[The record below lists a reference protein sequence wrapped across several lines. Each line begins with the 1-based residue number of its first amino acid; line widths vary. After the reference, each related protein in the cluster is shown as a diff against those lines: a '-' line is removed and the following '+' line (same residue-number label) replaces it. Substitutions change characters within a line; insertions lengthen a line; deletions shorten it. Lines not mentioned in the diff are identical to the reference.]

1 MTTTTNNDLEDLDA
15 LWASFHLPVPIAA
28 PRGGGNTHS
37 SSSYSFANKND
48 EWMLEFID
56 LLRLLY
62 TMDRQYANKN
72 RDCFTSSKKIMASQI
87 SLAYSTLS
95 RVERTCP
102 YSQENILLTDEVSGD
117 HTILQQNIFILLQKA
132 RNYTDE
138 TCVKFQ
144 RWLERPMPH
153 PAQKKYQKKQG
164 SPEERDLIYDI
175 FLSPAS
181 TSTSITNSEDDDT
194 ETLDEIN
201 KDEYDD
207 DFDETATGIDINKQ
221 LNFQNQRQQ
230 STQSSSSR
238 LPPPKEMD
246 PIEFQ
251 KQQQEL
257 LEEELASMAS
267 RLKSSTLTMNATLQT
282 QTKELDNMEQLAQ
295 TNLDQVTDTTKK
307 VEARLAR
314 TRGWKKNL
322 ATWSLI
328 GTVIGV
334 WILCFMVMRIAPK
347 RKIGKV
353 NLLDNL
359 RHGRNRVKDTWT
371 RYFSKD
377 DDDEMSRDDEAH
389 WQEEQYPEERYTD
402 KHRQQEQQSTQNECE
417 VHTDGTQT
425 CYDWVDVVSRGKEK
439 LAQDI
444 VAERKRRRIVEN
456 MANAIVVDALEPDSA
471 KGTTHYAD
479 EMQRKKIEAAHL
491 EEERLLADTH
501 RKVQEKLAEEAQLEA
516 QRLEEERQ
524 AQEARLEAER
534 LEQERLRAEAEMQ
547 AEDER
552 VRQDKLAEEAQLE
565 AYRLEKDRLREE
577 ASKKAESERLD
588 RERLA
593 IEAANQADEAKD
605 RIPLE
610 AEAGAKEA
618 IENAKQYAA
627 SDYTYFSSSD
637 VRSAAGRLN
646 GNDLL
651 AYCILMAPEMIED
664 SDKIGWRP
672 LHEAARAGNII
683 GIQLLINSGVELTS
697 RTGRKENGGTALWWA
712 IQRFGED
719 HSAVQ
724 LLRYHGAPEQG
735 PEL

>member
-1 MTTTTNNDLEDLDA
+1 MTTTNNDLEELDA
-15 LWASFHLPVPIAA
+15 QWANFRLPVPLA
-28 PRGGGNTHS
+28 PPRRGSKFGNYSGDITAS
-37 SSSYSFANKND
+37 SSSSFANKND
-48 EWMLEFID
+48 EWMLELLD

-72 RDCFTSSKKIMASQI
+72 RDCFTSSKKIMASQMT
-87 SLAYSTLS
+87 LAYSTLS

-102 YSQENILLTDEVSGD
+102 YSQENIPTDEVSGD
-117 HTILQQNIFILLQKA
+117 QILEQNIFILLQKA
-132 RNYTDE
+132 RNYTEE

-144 RWLERPMPH
+144 RWLDRPMPH
-153 PAQKKYQKKQG
+153 PAQKYQKKQG

-175 FLSPAS
+175 FLAPAS
-181 TSTSITNSEDDDT
+181 TSTSMKNSEHDDT
-194 ETLDEIN
+194 ETLDEITG
-201 KDEYDD
+201 DEEYDA
-207 DFDETATGIDINKQ
+207 FDETAIGNDPNKQ
-221 LNFQNQRQQ
+221 LNVQSQRQQ
-230 STQSSSSR
+230 SIQSSSSR

-246 PIEFQ
+246 PVEFQ

-267 RLKSSTLTMNATLQT
+267 RLKSSTLAMNATLQT

-322 ATWSLI
+322 ATWGLI
-328 GTVIGV
+328 GTVMGV
-334 WILCFMVMRIAPK
+334 WTLCFMVMRIAPK

-371 RYFSKD
+371 RYFSKYD
-377 DDDEMSRDDEAH
+377 EDEMSRDDEAY
-389 WQEEQYPEERYTD
+389 WQEEQEEHPEERHTNND
-402 KHRQQEQQSTQNECE
+402 RQQEQQRTENECE

-425 CYDWVDVVSRGKEK
+425 CYDSTERV
-439 LAQDI
+439 AQDI
-444 VAERKRRRIVEN
+444 VAERKRRQIEEN
-456 MANAIVVDALEPDSA
+456 MANAPVVDALEPDSP
-471 KGTTHYAD
+471 KGTTHDA
-479 EMQRKKIEAAHL
+479 EEIQRKKVEAARL
-491 EEERLLADTH
+491 EEERLVADTQH
-501 RKVQEKLAEEAQLEA
+501 KVQEKLAEEARLEA
-516 QRLEEERQ
+516 QRLERERQ

-534 LEQERLRAEAEMQ
+534 LEQERLREEAAKQ

-552 VRQDKLAEEAQLE
+552 VRQEILTEEARLE
-565 AYRLEKDRLREE
+565 ADRLEQE
-577 ASKKAESERLD
+577 KAEFERLD
-588 RERLA
+588 RESLA
-593 IEAANQADEAKD
+593 IEATNQAEEAKK
-605 RIPLE
+605 RIRLE
-610 AEAGAKEA
+610 AEAGAREA
-618 IENAKQYAA
+618 TEHAKQFAA
-627 SDYTYFSSSD
+627 SDYAYFAPAD

-672 LHEAARAGNII
+672 IHEAARAGNLV
-683 GIQLLINSGVELTS
+683 GIQLLISSGVDLTS
-697 RTGRKENGGTALWWA
+697 RTGRKGNGGTALWWA

-724 LLRYHGAPEQG
+724 LLRHHGALDIG